1 MKRRAGSRIGD
12 GPLRLRQ
19 VGTPELEA
27 LLDLARHRAAA
38 HREAMAAIAAALFA
52 GGGEGGLSDRER
64 ALMSEV
70 LRKLVHDVERVI
82 RDELAE
88 RVADRRG
95 VPQELAVE
103 VTDPES
109 EVAHPVLVAS
119 GVLANPEL
127 IEAVWRRLRAHMLAT
142 SLRRRISE
150 TASVE
155 AAAPGEVDV
164 IARLL
169 KDAAATVSRS
179 VMEYLV
185 AESKRV
191 DTFQNPL
198 IVRHDLPSE
207 VLDKLYWWVAAAL
220 RRHLA
225 AHYAVD
231 LPALDDAIEATV
243 TAALASVREE
253 LGRLTATQALIEEMA
268 RRRELSVPLLVQL
281 LRQGEVSLFEAG
293 FARVTRLNLRLVG
306 RLLYEPGGEG
316 LAIACKAVGFTRAS
330 FIAVYRLTRSAGFAP
345 AAENVSGIA
354 RLVRFFDRVPR
365 GTASAVV
372 RHWRRNRGY
381 LHATKRVGA
390 DA

>member
-1 MKRRAGSRIGD
+1 MVRE
-12 GPLRLRQ
+12 GPLRLREL
-19 VGTPELEA
+19 GTPELDA
-27 LLDLARHRAAA
+27 LLELARHRASA
-38 HREAMAAIAAALFA
+38 HREAIAAIADTLL
-52 GGGEGGLSDRER
+52 GGAGEGRLSDRER
-64 ALMSEV
+64 ALMSDV
-70 LRKLVHDVERVI
+70 LRKLVHDIESVI
-82 RDELAE
+82 RDDLAE
-88 RVADRRG
+88 RLADRRG
-95 VPQELAVE
+95 VPRALAADVADAE
-103 VTDPES
+103 A
-109 EVAHPVLVAS
+109 EVAHPVLLAS
-119 GVLANPEL
+119 GLLGNTEL
-127 IEAVWRRLRAHMLAT
+127 IEAVRHRLQVHMLAA
-142 SLRRRISE
+142 SLRRRIAE
-150 TASVE
+150 TASAE
-155 AAAPGEVDV
+155 AATPGEVDV

-169 KDAAATVSRS
+169 KDADATVSRS

-220 RRHLA
+220 RRHLVER
-225 AHYAVD
+225 YAVD
-231 LPALDDAIEATV
+231 WPAHDDAIEGAV
-243 TAALASVREE
+243 AAALESAREE
-253 LGRLTATQALIEEMA
+253 LRRLTATEALIEEMV

-330 FIAVYRLTRSAGFAP
+330 FIAIYRLTRIAGLTV
-345 AAENVSGIA
+345 AAENARGIA

-372 RHWRRNRGY
+372 RHWRRSRGY
-381 LHATKRVGA
+381 LHAIKRIAG
-390 DA
+390 DARP

>member
-1 MKRRAGSRIGD
+1 MKRRAVSGIGD

-27 LLDLARHRAAA
+27 LLELARHRAAA
-38 HREAMAAIAAALFA
+38 HREAMAAIADALFA
-52 GGGEGGLSDRER
+52 GGGEGRLSDRER
-64 ALMSEV
+64 ALTSEV
-70 LRKLVHDVERVI
+70 LRKLVHDCERVI
-82 RDELAE
+82 RNDLAE

-103 VTDPES
+103 VTDAEA

-127 IEAVWRRLRAHMLAT
+127 IEAVWHRLRAHTLAA

-150 TASVE
+150 TASME
-155 AAAPGEVDV
+155 AAMPGEVDV

-169 KDAAATVSRS
+169 KDADATVSRS

-220 RRHLA
+220 RRHLVA
-225 AHYAVD
+225 RYAVD

-243 TAALASVREE
+243 TTALASVREE
-253 LGRLTATQALIEEMA
+253 LRRLTATQALIEEMA

-293 FARVTRLNLRLVG
+293 FARVTRLSLRLVG

-330 FIAVYRLTRSAGFAP
+330 FIAVYRLTRIAGFAP
-345 AAENVSGIA
+345 AVESAGGIA

-365 GTASAVV
+365 GTAAAVV

-381 LHATKRVGA
+381 LHATKRIEA